1 MTQPSRQHVGP
12 TDWMPKHGERSSKRA
27 RILSSSVVF
36 GILLS
41 SCNGL
46 WPDTYWRAEDYVLIA
61 VDTLEQMALAIDMGD
76 GTSQGIVEPTVFAVG
91 ANEKYIVVKQ
101 HPRQNG
107 TGLVDRSVTRYYV
120 VTRSRS
126 GVFEE
131 RQKGVRGPLT
141 AAEFEVLRA
150 TQQLPAFSKTFAD
163 LE

>member
-1 MTQPSRQHVGP
+1 
-12 TDWMPKHGERSSKRA
+12 MPKHGERSSKRA

-61 VDTLEQMALAIDMGD
+61 VDTSAQMSLAIDMGD
-76 GTSQGIVEPTVFAVG
+76 GTSLGLVEPTVFAVG

-101 HPRQNG
+101 HPSQNG
-107 TGLVDRSVTRYYV
+107 DGPADRSVTTYYV
-120 VTRSRS
+120 VTRTHS
-126 GVFEE
+126 GVFAE
-131 RQKGVRGPLT
+131 RQRAVRGPLT
-141 AAEFEVLRA
+141 AAEFDALRA
-150 TQQLPAFSKTFAD
+150 VRQLPAFNKTFAN